1 MRVWLVESRLFAG
14 REGAL
19 EGGRGGPDLVTLGL
33 GAHDEDDR
41 WCPTNEPVSW
51 GTDVGHGGARVCR
64 RMVSTRTRMPSPQ
77 HGHFLGVSNDPPGVL
92 SVGVVAG
99 SCIAARG

>member
-1 MRVWLVESRLFAG
+1 VRVWLVESHLFAG
-14 REGAL
+14 RERAL
-19 EGGRGGPDLVTLGL
+19 EGTRGGPDLVIQGS

-41 WCPTNEPVSW
+41 WWPTNEPVSW
-51 GTDVGHGGARVCR
+51 DTDVGHGGARVCR

-77 HGHFLGVSNDPPGVL
+77 HGQFLGVSNNALGVL

-99 SCIAARG
+99 SSIATRG